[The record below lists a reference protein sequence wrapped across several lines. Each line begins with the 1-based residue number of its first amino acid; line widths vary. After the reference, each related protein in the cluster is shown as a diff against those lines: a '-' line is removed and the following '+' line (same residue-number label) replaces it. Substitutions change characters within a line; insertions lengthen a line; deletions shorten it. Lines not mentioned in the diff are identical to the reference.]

1 MSEWVGGLSEQEWM
15 ALQMFSAAAVV
26 MVIAFILWV
35 LAGDNDYDV

>member
-1 MSEWVGGLSEQEWM
+1 MSEWVGSLSEQGWM
-15 ALQMFSAAAVV
+15 ALQMLSAAAVV

>member
-1 MSEWVGGLSEQEWM
+1 MSEWVGSLSEQGWM
-15 ALQMFSAAAVV
+15 VVQMLSAAIVV